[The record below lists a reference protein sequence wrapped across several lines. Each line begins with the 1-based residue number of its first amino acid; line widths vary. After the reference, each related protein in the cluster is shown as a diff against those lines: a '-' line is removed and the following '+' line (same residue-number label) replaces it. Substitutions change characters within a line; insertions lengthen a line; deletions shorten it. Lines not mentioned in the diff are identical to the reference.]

1 MGNRVARFAESY
13 LAPWRDRTRRGT
25 PFQPVFAG
33 SLWQR
38 RCWLQ
43 SLSAVVC
50 LGGVALGCGGNPGP
64 STGAFQSSSFD
75 SLFIVV
81 ENQNFYDAAVFLQF
95 QGGNRRRLATV
106 SAYSTERHSIRYDPS
121 EMWFLVDFVGARLAT
136 RSQSLSLNPGET
148 VHLQLPAN
156 AHRTGQLI
164 TLRQ

>member
-1 MGNRVARFAESY
+1 MDNRVARFAESY
-13 LAPWRDRTRRGT
+13 LPSWRDRTRRGT
-25 PFQPVFAG
+25 PLQQMFTG
-33 SLWQR
+33 SFWQR
-38 RCWLQ
+38 SCWLR
-43 SLSAVVC
+43 SVSALVC
-50 LGGVALGCGGNPGP
+50 LGGVALGCSSNPGP
-64 STGAFQSSSFD
+64 STGTFQSSSHD

-106 SAYSTERHSIRYDPS
+106 SAYTTERHSIRYDPS

-148 VHLQLPAN
+148 VQLQLPAN